1 MANRYFLNI
10 GANWGDTANWSDTS
24 GGTGGFSVPTNVDDV
39 FFDAN
44 SGNCTVNAS
53 ARTALTLNFTGYTN
67 TITMTFAITVS
78 GSVTLVAAMTIAGA
92 SGLTINATGTFTSNG
107 KTWPNALTFSA
118 TNTLTL
124 ADDLTVNGLLTI
136 SGNTTVN
143 GTFNINANGGTTL
156 NGVSIGKGTG
166 TPKLYFKG
174 GTVQSSNTLG
184 RISID
189 SYIDGNITI
198 GSIFVIGDNGSIN
211 YVSGV
216 VTNTA
221 NNTVSFANLN
231 VSINLAGVTLNNV
244 NFTSATNNYTITL
257 LSDLNINGL
266 LTTTGGTISGS
277 FNINVSG
284 GITVIN
290 NGIFAQGTGTT
301 TLNLLGGTWSITGT
315 GVIRLNTVI
324 NGNVTISG
332 NVYYNTGTLTYTSGT
347 VTVTSSTLIL
357 GTCTMNTGALMWN
370 NIQTGNPATTLT
382 LSSDLNINGEWNQ
395 NIFGTTINGSFNINC
410 FGGIFAQVGAGQGTG
425 SPVLN
430 IKGGTW
436 RGTGTQTLNTN
447 IDGDVNITL
456 AGGGFSTRTL
466 TYVSGNV
473 TCASTSNV
481 YLGGTLNVAQI
492 QFANAVV
499 QGATLLA
506 DLNISGQVSSS
517 AIGAN
522 GAFNVNIGNG
532 LRVTANQLGGTATF
546 VIRGGT
552 IDLTGA
558 VNGALNANVVIN
570 GNVYI
575 LFYNQLGGTL
585 TYLGGTVTGDLL
597 AISSGGSGNPTL
609 INMDKVQLRRV
620 NITAGQNLQMN
631 KFFNGTASNPTRIQG
646 ATAGATYVVT
656 FQDTFEKIA
665 NNVKVSGCTVSRPG
679 QLIINGANSN
689 KGTNTGIRYI
699 NQSPNGLP
707 KNSPPIPTQMTF
719 GIGNISDP
727 TMVIS

>member
-67 TITMTFAITVS
+67 TITMTNNITVS
-78 GSVTLVAAMTIAGA
+78 GNVTLGAGMGIAGT
-92 SGLTINATGTFTSNG
+92 GQLIVNTTATLTSNG
-107 KTWPNALTFSA
+107 KTWSAGFTFSG
-118 TNTLTL
+118 TSQTYTL
-124 ADDLTVNGLLTI
+124 ADNWAI
-136 SGNTTVN
+136 SGLIR
-143 GTFNINANGGTTL
+143 FGGTTACTI
-156 NGVSIGKGTG
+156 N
-166 TPKLYFKG
+166 
-174 GTVQSSNTLG
+174 SNT
-184 RISID
+184 
-189 SYIDGNITI
+189 ITA
-198 GSIFVIGDNGSIN
+198 
-211 YVSGV
+211 SGGFQ
-216 VTNTA
+216 TTA
-221 NNTVSFANLN
+221 N
-231 VSINLAGVTLNNV
+231 AGT
-244 NFTSATNNYTITL
+244 
-257 LSDLNINGL
+257 
-266 LTTTGGTISGS
+266 
-277 FNINVSG
+277 
-284 GITVIN
+284 
-290 NGIFAQGTGTT
+290 TGTT
-301 TLNLLGGTWSITGT
+301 SITWTGGTWSDIAAGT
-315 GVIRLNTVI
+315 IRSNLTI
-324 NGNVTISG
+324 NGNVTVSG
-332 NVYYNTGTLTYTSGT
+332 TVYYNTGTLKYTSGT

-357 GTCTMNTGALMWN
+357 GSCTMDTGALMWN
-370 NIQTGNPATTLT
+370 NITTGNTATTLT

-410 FGGIFAQVGAGQGTG
+410 FGGIFAQGGAGQGTG

-436 RGTGTQTLNTN
+436 RGTGSQTLNTN
-447 IDGDVNITL
+447 IDGNVNITL
-456 AGGGFSTRTL
+456 AGGGFNTRTL

-473 TCASTSNV
+473 TCASTSIV
-481 YLGGTLNVAQI
+481 ALGGTLNVAQI
-492 QFANAVV
+492 QFANATVAN
-499 QGATLLA
+499 ATLLA
-506 DLNISGQVSSS
+506 DLNISGQVSSNAVS
-517 AIGAN
+517 AN

-532 LRVTANQLGGTATF
+532 LRVTTNQLSGTATF

-552 IDLTGA
+552 IDFTGSA
-558 VNGALNANVVIN
+558 NGALNANVVIN

-575 LFYNQLGGTL
+575 LLYAQLGGTL

-597 AISSGGSGNPTL
+597 AISAGGSGNPTL

-620 NITAGQNLQMN
+620 NITANQNLQMN
-631 KFFNGTASNPTRIQG
+631 KFFNGTASFPTRIQC
-646 ATAGATYVVT
+646 ATAGSTYVVT

-727 TMVIS
+727 TRVIS